1 MESRKTAYDFLYI
14 KLFTNENATGARGA
28 AMDLVTH
35 VGLAIIYVLNQTHP
49 SAYHI
54 FKESKEILL

>member
-35 VGLAIIYVLNQTHP
+35 VGWP
-49 SAYHI
+49 
-54 FKESKEILL
+54 